1 MTTMTS
7 LAHLTDMDLIG
18 EVKALAESERQATA
32 VLIAS
37 LAELD
42 SRRLYLREGCSSLFT
57 YCTHVLHLSE
67 HAAYGRIQAART
79 ARRFPRV
86 LDLLAAGDINL
97 TTIGLLAAHLTADNQ
112 QELLTSAAHKTKRE
126 VERLVASL
134 APRPDVASTVRKLP
148 VRATPSAVTEPAPPV
163 VRSLGDAPQAV
174 DAGMKISI
182 SPPPA
187 KSPVVCPLAP
197 ERYKVQFTISR
208 ETHAKL
214 RRAQDLMRHTNSN
227 GDPAVVFDRAL
238 TLLLAEL
245 ERQKLAATDR
255 PRATRS
261 TQPGSRHI
269 PSSVK
274 REVWARD
281 GGQCAFRGEHRRCDE
296 TRFLEYHHVVPY
308 ADGGEAIATNIELRC
323 RPHNAYES
331 EQLFGPWTPMFVKE
345 LGPDPLNRVH
355 DLTGR
360 QHVSEHVEA
369 DCSDRRRL
377 TFPVSR

>member
-1 MTTMTS
+1 MTTITS

-57 YCTHVLHLSE
+57 YCTHVLQLSE

-79 ARRFPRV
+79 ARRFPLV

-112 QELLTSAAHKTKRE
+112 QELLASAAHKSKRD

-134 APRPDVASTVRKLP
+134 APRPDVTSSVRKLP
-148 VRATPSAVTEPAPPV
+148 VRATPPAIIESAPPV
-163 VRSLGDAPQAV
+163 VRPLGDTPRSVDPEVQAPARATSAV
-174 DAGMKISI
+174 K
-182 SPPPA
+182 PPIV
-187 KSPVVCPLAP
+187 SPLAP

-208 ETHAKL
+208 DTHNKL
-214 RRAQDLMRHTNSN
+214 RRAQDLMRHTNPD

-238 TLLLAEL
+238 SLLLVEL
-245 ERQKLAATDR
+245 EKQKLAATGR
-255 PRATRS
+255 PRPPRS
-261 TQPGSRHI
+261 TKTASRHI

-281 GGQCAFRGEHRRCDE
+281 GGRCAFRGEHRRCDE
-296 TRFLEYHHVVPY
+296 TGFLEYHHVVPY
-308 ADGGEAIATNIELRC
+308 ADGGEAVATNVELRC

-331 EQLFGPWTPMFVKE
+331 ERCFGPWTPMVVRE
-345 LGPDPLNRVH
+345 LGPDLV
-355 DLTGR
+355 TEG
-360 QHVSEHVEA
+360 A
-369 DCSDRRRL
+369 
-377 TFPVSR
+377 

>member
-1 MTTMTS
+1 MR
-7 LAHLTDMDLIG
+7 
-18 EVKALAESERQATA
+18 E
-32 VLIAS
+32 
-37 LAELD
+37 
-42 SRRLYLREGCSSLFT
+42 RLYLGEGCSSLFT

-67 HAAYGRIQAART
+67 HAAYGRIQAARI
-79 ARRFPRV
+79 ARRFPLV

-112 QELLTSAAHKTKRE
+112 QELLASAARKTKRD

-134 APRPDVASTVRKLP
+134 DPRPDVASSVRKHPARTTLP
-148 VRATPSAVTEPAPPV
+148 AMESASPV
-163 VRSLGDAPQAV
+163 VRPLGDAPQAV
-174 DAGMKISI
+174 DAGTKVSI
-182 SPPPA
+182 SPVPA
-187 KSPVVCPLAP
+187 KPSVVSPLAP

-208 ETHAKL
+208 ATHDKL

-238 TLLLAEL
+238 ILLLGEL

-261 TQPGSRHI
+261 TKTGSRHI

-296 TRFLEYHHVVPY
+296 TGFLEYHHVVPY

-331 EQLFGPWTPMFVKE
+331 EQFFGPWVPMLVRD
-345 LGPDPLNRVH
+345 LGPDLVVGNP
-355 DLTGR
+355 
-360 QHVSEHVEA
+360 
-369 DCSDRRRL
+369 
-377 TFPVSR
+377 

>member
-1 MTTMTS
+1 VTYGHEQMQAAIQAINE
-7 LAHLTDMDLIG
+7 LAEVAAKPAWEWTAPPKDEALIAK
-18 EVKALAESERQATA
+18 VKALAESERQATA

-42 SRRLYLREGCSSLFT
+42 ARRLYLGEGCSSLFT

-67 HAAYGRIQAART
+67 HAAYGRIQAARIV
-79 ARRFPRV
+79 RRFPLV
-86 LDLLAAGDINL
+86 LDPLAAGDINL

-112 QELLTSAAHKTKRE
+112 QELLASAARKTKRE

-134 APRPDVASTVRKLP
+134 APRPDVASTVRRLP
-148 VRATPSAVTEPAPPV
+148 VRATPPAVTEPAPPV
-163 VRSLGDAPQAV
+163 VRPLGDAPRPV
-174 DAGMKISI
+174 DDGTKVSI
-182 SPPPA
+182 SSPPA
-187 KSPVVCPLAP
+187 KPPVVSPLAP

-208 ETHAKL
+208 ETHDKL

-238 TLLLAEL
+238 TLLLGEL

-261 TQPGSRHI
+261 TKTGSRHI

-281 GGQCAFRGEHRRCDE
+281 GGQCAFRGENRRCDE
-296 TRFLEYHHVVPY
+296 TGFLEYHHVVPY
-308 ADGGEAIATNIELRC
+308 ADGGEAVATNIELRC
-323 RPHNAYES
+323 RPHNACES
-331 EQLFGPWTPMFVKE
+331 ERLFGPWTPTPVRE
-345 LGPDPLNRVH
+345 LGPDPAVR
-355 DLTGR
+355 
-360 QHVSEHVEA
+360 
-369 DCSDRRRL
+369 
-377 TFPVSR
+377 